1 MQAWLARAVV
11 ISMAVLAVFVQLAVW
26 GATKIRAD
34 GALLESWQPYFGW
47 QYGVLFALFQIG
59 MCVWL
64 AVPRGIV
71 WLLRTWVLSAVLLVL
86 IWAISGR
93 PSRVTVNDTVALV
106 SGLGAMVLAAGLY
119 DGKLVPG
126 PRAGSRP

>member
-11 ISMAVLAVFVQLAVW
+11 VSMAALAVFVQLAVW

-47 QYGVLFALFQIG
+47 PYGVLFALVQIG
-59 MCVWL
+59 VCLWL

-71 WLLRTWVLSAVLLVL
+71 WLLRTWVLSAVVLVL
-86 IWAISGR
+86 IWAVNGR
-93 PSRVTVNDTVALV
+93 SSRVTVDDTVALV
-106 SGLGAMVLAAGLY
+106 SGLSALVLAVGLY
-119 DGKLVPG
+119 DGKLVSQ
-126 PRAGSRP
+126 R